1 VLFGCAAEVTGAC
14 PIYCLFIFLIFLLI
28 FLSSIFPSIFPFYPL
43 SALTLAQ
50 RAFAASFSFLRVAA
64 ETVRFFF
71 DGAVLLTVTDAA
83 RMAPEGAVAGPEP
96 VPGAILAN
104 SLRLSINSCICASI
118 PAIASLTS
126 SLLLLPPFGL
136 GIVILSLFLV
146 ILLLPTEYAL
156 NNFINF
162 ISFISNSS
170 GSVI

>member
-14 PIYCLFIFLIFLLI
+14 PI
-28 FLSSIFPSIFPFYPL
+28 YPL

-71 DGAVLLTVTDAA
+71 AGAVLLPVAAAA
-83 RMAPEGAVAGPEP
+83 RMAPEGADAGAEP
-96 VPGAILAN
+96 ADPGAILAN

-118 PAIASLTS
+118 PAIASLMS

-136 GIVILSLFLV
+136 GIVFLSLF
-146 ILLLPTEYAL
+146 
-156 NNFINF
+156 
-162 ISFISNSS
+162 S
-170 GSVI
+170 GYIITAD